1 MRKNIV
7 KRMFSLVAGLAVA
20 ASAMAVPA
28 FADGPQYVVTFRPG
42 EHGVFTQAEAD
53 GYAAQYGADN
63 VVLTDAGAIA
73 VRVADG
79 TVMPALPAEVSMDAD
94 SRYYVYDMAPGY
106 AAATAVDRD
115 MDFVTSYAIGA
126 EGAEYAYTVRYVDVD
141 APDVDVAPAMQ
152 GIAGGPQIRLHS
164 VAVDYYEL
172 VEEADCGYTV
182 EDESATMEVILTED
196 GENVFYFYYKYD
208 PTYLPGNKIEQ
219 TVVVGGGTGE
229 GESGTGG
236 EVINPDDVPEGPGSG
251 ASSQP
256 GEAIDDPDTPLAPGD
271 EEPAGGLGIVGTVAA
286 VGCGVGLLAL
296 ILAFLRKRKKD
307 KDAPAE

>member
-7 KRMFSLVAGLAVA
+7 KRMFSLLAGLAVA
-20 ASAMAVPA
+20 VSAMAVPA

-42 EHGVFTQAEAD
+42 EHGVFTQADAD
-53 GYAAQYGADN
+53 AYVGKDG
-63 VVLTDAGAIA
+63 VVDVQLTANGAIA
-73 VRVADG
+73 VLVEEGAL
-79 TVMPALPAEVSMDAD
+79 MPTLPAAVSMEAD

-115 MDFVTSYAIGA
+115 TDFVTSYAIGA
-126 EGAEYAYTVRYVDVD
+126 EGAKYAYTVRYIDVD

-152 GIAGGPQIRLHS
+152 GVAGGPQIRLHS

-172 VEEADCGYTV
+172 VEQADCGYTV
-182 EDESATMEVILTED
+182 EDESATMEVTLTED

-208 PTYLPGNKIEQ
+208 PTYVPGDKIVQ
-219 TVVVGGGTGE
+219 NVVVGGGTGE
-229 GESGTGG
+229 GETGTGG

-256 GEAIDDPDTPLAPGD
+256 GEEIDDPDTPLGPGD
-271 EEPAGGLGIVGTVAA
+271 EEPTGGLGTVGTVAA
-286 VGCGVGLLAL
+286 VGCGLGLLAL
-296 ILAFLRKRKKD
+296 LILWLKRKK
-307 KDAPAE
+307 KEEPAE